1 MKTSTLEYCEPKSDY
16 HCPVLQITL
25 KTQSICKTW
34 DRWGSGF
41 GSALYKPEGFSVFG
55 RRIVSDC
62 GQNSPKLEPVGISET
77 LQI

>member
-1 MKTSTLEYCEPKSDY
+1 MKTSTLEYGEPKSAY
-16 HCPVLQITL
+16 HCPVLQITF
-25 KTQSICKTW
+25 KTHSIFKIW

-62 GQNSPKLEPVGISET
+62 GQNSPKVEPGGILET